1 MLVGNWKGRLK
12 CYLEVSIVSLIW
24 FAISGGGAAFLLS
37 ILPEGMKSWWV
48 VALVFIPVF
57 LLPYLVI
64 SSRLWG
70 VNLTAIGARGER
82 AIIGPDVVPS
92 EVEE

>member
-1 MLVGNWKGRLK
+1 MLVGNFCSRSK
-12 CYLEVSIVSLIW
+12 CYVEVFVVSIIW
-24 FAISGGGAAFLLS
+24 FAISGGSVAFLLS
-37 ILPEGMKSWWV
+37 KLPEAIKSWGV
-48 VALVFIPVF
+48 VVLVFIPVF

-82 AIIGPDVVPS
+82 ATIEPEVTPS
-92 EVEE
+92 EVIE